1 MLLAVAAIA
10 KLADM
15 QGFAVVV
22 DSYRAL
28 PAELLGK
35 AAWLLAFVELG
46 LSIALIFGPA
56 IEARVPA
63 ARAWISARFAAV
75 FALHLMYMVWL
86 VLAYLRG
93 LDIPNC
99 GCFGVYWPRPLT
111 AYSLLE
117 DAVLLLL
124 SARLWYAMSQRQNVY
139 R

>member
-1 MLLAVAAIA
+1 MLLAVSAFA

-15 QGFAVVV
+15 QGFVVVV

-28 PAELLGK
+28 PAELLDK
-35 AAWLLAFVELG
+35 AAWLLAFVELA
-46 LSIALIFGPA
+46 LSALLVFGPT
-56 IEARVPA
+56 IEAHVPA
-63 ARAWISARFAAV
+63 ARAWVAARFAAV
-75 FALHLMYMVWL
+75 FALHLMYLVWL
-86 VLAYLRG
+86 ALAYLRG

-124 SARLWYAMSQRQNVY
+124 SARLWYVMHQRQKVY

>member
-1 MLLAVAAIA
+1 MLLAVSAIA

-15 QGFAVVV
+15 PGFAVVV

-28 PAELLGK
+28 PSELLGN

-46 LSIALIFGPA
+46 LSIALIFGPV

-63 ARAWISARFAAV
+63 VRAGISARFAAV

-124 SARLWYAMSQRQNVY
+124 SARLWYAMHQRPKVY